1 MRRISFIAATG
12 LALVLAACGGGGSSD
27 SPPAQPPAG
36 GGGTAQA
43 VLPAADTY
51 PIHKG
56 GTNFGYLDLAANGSY
71 ASNIFRAGS
80 KGGGVFTHKGQ
91 LKQVTPPAAVRSAPG
106 IGDDPQGYA
115 FSFWGMVTLEQ
126 PVYDGGSLADFY
138 LAYRPRMGTAA
149 EVIWLVRQTPQGP
162 TESYS
167 LNK

>member
-12 LALVLAACGGGGSSD
+12 LALVLAACGGSGD

-36 GGGTAQA
+36 GGGTTQA
-43 VLPAADTY
+43 ALPSAGTY
-51 PIHKG
+51 PIHIG
-56 GTNFGYLDLAANGSY
+56 GNSFGYLDLAADGSY

-80 KGGGVFTHKGQ
+80 KGGGVFTRKGQ

-106 IGDDPQGYA
+106 IGNDPQSYA

-126 PVYDGGSLADFY
+126 PVYDGGSQADFY

-149 EVIWLVRQTPQGP
+149 EVKWLVRQTPQGP

-167 LNK
+167 LDKED